1 MREATFCLFVGCGGE
16 IIGGGLEEEY
26 VTAKSS
32 QVLFTTGAR
41 LAGKMRIGIGLGS
54 CRSCRDENKEV
65 KTKTIM
71 FQRFCDRTNIVN
83 SAATN

>member
-1 MREATFCLFVGCGGE
+1 MKGYAYPQSTFSFAVDVSGSNSIHVLYILFCLFVGCGGE

-54 CRSCRDENKEV
+54 CRSCRG
-65 KTKTIM
+65 
-71 FQRFCDRTNIVN
+71 
-83 SAATN
+83 